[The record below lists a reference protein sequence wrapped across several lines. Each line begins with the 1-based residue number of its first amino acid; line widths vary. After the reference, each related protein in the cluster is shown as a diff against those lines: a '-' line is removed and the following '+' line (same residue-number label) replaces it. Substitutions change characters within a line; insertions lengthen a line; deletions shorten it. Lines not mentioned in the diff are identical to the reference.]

1 MCFEYFLNENKFKS
15 NLTIVQQIV
24 SCGEVTK
31 KSKEIV
37 KGTLSKFL
45 KVKSKTR
52 HKEKRHRLNFKRLHV
67 LVCVTLQRNFRQQN
81 VDI

>member
-15 NLTIVQQIV
+15 KLTIMQQTV

-37 KGTLSKFL
+37 KSTLSKFL
-45 KVKSKTR
+45 KVKTKTR
-52 HKEKRHRLNFKRLHV
+52 HKEKRHRLNFQTSTCP
-67 LVCVTLQRNFRQQN
+67 CVRHFAAKF
-81 VDI
+81 